1 MVELVWCFQLGTTGG
16 FLSRGIVGSAT
27 EQGGA
32 DLARQDRAERTR
44 NAILDSAAA
53 VFDERGF
60 AGASLSEILAKAG
73 VTKGALYFHFS
84 SKEELAMALIE
95 EQWKAE
101 LPYVDYDNVSLQ
113 TVIDMTHAWAHLIRH
128 NVRTRA
134 SNRLVLEANFS
145 RPAPEVYERWIG
157 VITEILERA
166 QERGDLRKEWA
177 PALVADW
184 VSATFIGLQSQSEVF
199 TGMADLHERI
209 TVQWRIALPGLVP
222 PRRLSRFQAAGTGQW
237 DDATATA

>member
-1 MVELVWCFQLGTTGG
+1 
-16 FLSRGIVGSAT
+16 
-27 EQGGA
+27 
-32 DLARQDRAERTR
+32 LARQDRAERTR
-44 NAILDSAAA
+44 NAILDSAAV

-95 EQWKAE
+95 EQWKAD
-101 LPYVDYDNVSLQ
+101 LPFVDFDDVSLQ
-113 TVIDMTHAWAHLIRH
+113 TVIDITHAFAHNIRT
-128 NVRTRA
+128 NVRVRA

-145 RPAPEVYERWIG
+145 RPTPEVYERWIG
-157 VITEILERA
+157 ILAEVLEKA

-184 VSATFIGLQSQSEVF
+184 VSSTFLGIQSQSEVF
-199 TGMADLHERI
+199 TGMADIHDRL
-209 TVQWRIALPGLVP
+209 TVLWQIALPGLVP
-222 PRRLSRFQAAGTGQW
+222 PRRVSRFAPSGTAQW
-237 DDATATA
+237 DAAAATASA